1 MQPVPLNNN
10 PIRTDISI
18 DSLSR
23 LIDNVHAKVAI
34 LRSPTGYRIW
44 TFKIFGKMN

>member
-1 MQPVPLNNN
+1 MQPVLLNNN

-18 DSLSR
+18 YSLSR

-34 LRSPTGYRIW
+34 LRSPPGYRIG
-44 TFKIFGKMN
+44 TLRFLER